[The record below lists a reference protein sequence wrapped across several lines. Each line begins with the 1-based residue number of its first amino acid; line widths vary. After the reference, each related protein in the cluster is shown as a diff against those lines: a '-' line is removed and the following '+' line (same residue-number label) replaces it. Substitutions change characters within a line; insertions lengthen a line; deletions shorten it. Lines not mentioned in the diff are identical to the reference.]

1 MTEHK
6 PLPANDVA
14 RKSPYKR
21 RNSVYL
27 LSQVQT
33 DAIADNVSEMSAYEK
48 AREGEDKRNVT
59 G

>member
-21 RNSVYL
+21 RHAFYL
-27 LSQVQT
+27 QSQVQT
-33 DAIADNVSEMSAYEK
+33 DASADNVPEISAYEK
-48 AREGEDKRNVT
+48 AREGEDRRDVT